1 MFIFNSLPALDKDEA
16 EIFLINCHP
25 PLIVTKMPHLVDRLV
40 VALSVVG
47 GAVRWGRVLALAG
60 VGSVWNRP
68 DWADGCKYLA
78 LAGVGSVRNRPY
90 LVGGSRYW
98 L

>member
-40 VALSVVG
+40 VALSVVSLVV
-47 GAVRWGRVLALAG
+47 ALSVSIVLAL
-60 VGSVWNRP
+60 SVVS
-68 DWADGCKYLA
+68 LVVA
-78 LAGVGSVRNRPY
+78 LSVT
-90 LVGGSRYW
+90 
-98 L
+98 